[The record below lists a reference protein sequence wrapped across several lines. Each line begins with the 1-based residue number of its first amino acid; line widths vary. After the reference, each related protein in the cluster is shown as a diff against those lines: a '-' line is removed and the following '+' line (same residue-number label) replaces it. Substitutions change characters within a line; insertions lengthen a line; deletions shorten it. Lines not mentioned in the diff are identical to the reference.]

1 MPNLAGAQMK
11 ERGKELKPARLFAFK
26 LWQENPQITDAEL
39 DQALKEKG
47 FDILQPTRVAWL
59 RRCKKHSAIRTYEA
73 KPRPGPKPTP
83 TRLLAFKLCE
93 ENPQITGAELYQAV
107 KDKGFEA
114 SKSICYLW
122 LKTFRKGK
130 GISTYEEKP
139 VPAEEPSVL
148 SLEQI
153 IKAAGSVETL
163 SVLFYQGVMR
173 ELARKDAVNH
183 LLKQE
188 CVNKDDRISTL
199 KRELDEVTRD
209 RNRVMREYNEKLA
222 KVKVGTLTFDETKR
236 RLIPKV

>member
-1 MPNLAGAQMK
+1 MPNLAGAQIK

-26 LWQENPQITDAEL
+26 LWQENPQITGAQL
-39 DQALKEKG
+39 D
-47 FDILQPTRVAWL
+47 R
-59 RRCKKHSAIRTYEA
+59 
-73 KPRPGPKPTP
+73 
-83 TRLLAFKLCE
+83 
-93 ENPQITGAELYQAV
+93 AV

-130 GISTYEEKP
+130 GISTSEEKP
-139 VPAEEPSVL
+139 VTAMEGSEL
-148 SLEQI
+148 TLEQI

-173 ELARKDAVNH
+173 EMARKDAANH

-188 CVNKDDRISTL
+188 CVNKDKRISDL
-199 KRELDEVTRD
+199 KYELNEVTRD

-236 RLIPKV
+236 RLISKL